1 MSLIQRI
8 FLLSLGMLLVA
19 CAASMQSTVDHPA
32 LDSQAKWV
40 VLPLAN
46 NTDTP
51 QASLSAE
58 AMIEHQLRLRG
69 ISSLASYPTSLSRDS
84 LFEPTE
90 RKISEEAQKWAREQG
105 YRYAVSGSVEE
116 WRYKV
121 GIDGEPAAGVTLK
134 ITDLPTGQVVW
145 SAAGA
150 KSGWSRQALSAVA
163 QAVMSD
169 LVSTLKLN
177 TGKESK

>member
-1 MSLIQRI
+1 MSLSKRFIP
-8 FLLSLGMLLVA
+8 FLLALLLVG
-19 CAASMQSTVDHPA
+19 CATSLQSTADHPP
-32 LDSQAKWV
+32 LDSQARWV

-58 AMIEHQLRLRG
+58 AMVEHFLRRRG
-69 ISSLASYPTSLSRDS
+69 INNLSLYPMALSRDS

-90 RKISEEAQKWAREQG
+90 RKVSEEAQKWAREQG
-105 YRYAVSGSVEE
+105 FRYAISGSVEE

-134 ITDLPTGQVVW
+134 IIDLPTGQVIW

-163 QAVMSD
+163 QAMISE
-169 LVSTLKLN
+169 LLATLKLN
-177 TGKESK
+177 SEKSPK